1 VRFDPESLLVRDAAQ
16 FARLIGRAQ
25 SSGKPLDA
33 PRFARD
39 LQAAQQRAAH
49 RRALLPKQIHW
60 PAELPVVQAKE
71 EIAEAIRKHQIIVL
85 CGETG
90 SGKTTQLPKLCLELG
105 RGTRGLIGHTQPRR
119 LAARSVANRIASELQ
134 TTLGELVGYE
144 TRFDRRV
151 GERTLVKLMTDGI
164 LLAELQHDR
173 ELNAYDTIIIDEAHE
188 RSLNIDFLLGW
199 LKRIASRRPDLK
211 IIITS
216 ATLDPERLSRH
227 FNNAPILTV
236 SGRTYPVDTYYRE
249 VDPEADLEDNVA
261 SAIDE
266 LWGRRPDGDVLVF
279 LPGEREIHGL
289 SRMLPGRFPQAA
301 VLPLYSRLPAAQQD
315 KVFSTGGPPRI
326 VLATNVAETS
336 VTVPGI
342 RYVVDVGTARLS
354 RYSPRTGVQ
363 QLQIEPVSQAAA
375 NQRAGRCGRVA
386 AGICIRLYA
395 EEDYLSRPLFTD
407 PEILRSNLAG
417 VILQMAS
424 LGLGDVDAFPWVDP
438 PENRHISE
446 GYRVLHTL
454 GAMGEEPSFAAI
466 GRIGSERPAKDGRA
480 GASREGDRRAK
491 DGVAEVG
498 GPGRHLTPLGRQLA
512 RLPLDPRVAR
522 IALAGKETSCAH
534 EVWVLAAALS
544 VQDPH
549 EMPPEAQTQ
558 ARQKHAGWRHP
569 KSDFF
574 TLLNLW
580 NRWDAAGEKASQRQ
594 LRKWCKEQ
602 YVSYLRME
610 EWEAVYKQIVDMVG
624 DDKTSKAAVA
634 NTPEELEKRYLPIHR
649 ALLTGLIDHIGN
661 KPPEKAEYQGPRGR
675 RFKIFPGSA
684 LAKKAP
690 PWLMHAAIVHTS
702 QVFARSCAAVEPEWL
717 AEIGA
722 HLVKRVLH
730 HPEWNAQ
737 RGEVTANEHVSLLGL
752 PLLKRQRHYGS
763 EEPREART
771 IFIREG
777 LVRGEVLGKPDF
789 LKKNLALI
797 EALRE
802 KEVRLRRPDLLAD
815 EQQLYRYYDARLP
828 EDLCTVAALKAWLHG
843 APEKVEA
850 RGATP
855 APKPVVVVE
864 KPEPA
869 AALDSLAAL
878 RSLRGA
884 VAAAAP
890 AVAPVS
896 VAAGSSRSAL
906 LTMSEADV
914 LRPGANADV
923 EDLFPDQLSIGGVRL
938 SLSYEHDPSTN
949 ADGLSF
955 HLPLAQLY
963 TLPAER
969 FDWLVPGLLAGKI
982 EALIKTLPQPLR
994 RLCQPAGEYAR
1005 AIVESSAPEG
1015 ALLDVVCARFKAMT
1029 GVALTPEDFAPDK
1042 LPAHFRPRLLV
1053 EDARGEVL
1061 GEAESLADL
1070 QARFSGQAR
1079 SAFNA
1084 VAAKKA
1090 ETQQWLRESLSDW
1103 DFGDLP
1109 TAVSLSGGARAIP
1122 ALSVEGERI
1131 ALRLFESEA
1140 AAEAAHLAGLRA
1152 LLLLKLADR
1161 VRDLAKSAKS
1171 KLALALTGT
1180 PHTVDGL
1187 ARQLAERCA
1196 DEVLIDGPVRSEAG
1210 FRAALER
1217 RGQFS
1222 QLAYQR
1228 LDELAG
1234 WLSQAVTLRRAL
1246 NGLVK
1251 TYPAAHADASAQL
1264 ASLLGADFV
1273 TAIPA
1278 AQWPRLASYL
1288 RALAVRLERL
1298 PLKPQKDAEAMK
1310 QIQPLQARLPGPW
1323 HPARWLI
1330 EEWRIALYAQEL
1342 RAQGAP
1348 TAAKLEAALRG

>member
-1 VRFDPESLLVRDAAQ
+1 MRFDPESLLVRDVAQ

-25 SSGKPLDA
+25 ASGKPLDA
-33 PRFARD
+33 ARFARD
-39 LQAAQQRAAH
+39 LEAAQQRAAN

-60 PAELPVVQAKE
+60 PAELPVVQAKD
-71 EIAEAIRKHQIIVL
+71 EIAEAIRNHQIIVL

-199 LKRIASRRPDLK
+199 LKRIAPRRPDLK

-227 FNNAPILTV
+227 FGNAPILTV

-289 SRMLPGRFPQAA
+289 ARMLPGRFPHAA

-315 KVFSTGGPPRI
+315 KVFSAGGPARI

-342 RYVVDVGTARLS
+342 RYVVDLGTARLS

-454 GAMGEEPSFAAI
+454 GAMTE
-466 GRIGSERPAKDGRA
+466 D
-480 GASREGDRRAK
+480 RE
-491 DGVAEVG
+491 
-498 GPGRHLTPLGRQLA
+498 LTPLGRQLA

-522 IALAGKETSCAH
+522 IALAGKETSSPH

-549 EMPPEAQTQ
+549 EMPPESQTQ
-558 ARQKHAGWRHP
+558 ARQKHAEWRHP

-580 NRWDAAGEKASQRQ
+580 NRWDAAGDQSSGKGGSQRQ
-594 LRKWCKEQ
+594 LRKWCKEH

-624 DDKTSKAAVA
+624 DDKTAKAAVA
-634 NTPEELEKRYLPIHR
+634 KTPEELEKRYVAIHR

-717 AEIGA
+717 ADIGA

-797 EALRE
+797 EEVRE
-802 KEVRLRRPDLLAD
+802 KEARLRRPDLLAD
-815 EQQLYRYYDARLP
+815 ESQLYRFYDARLP

-843 APEKVEA
+843 GAEKSAP
-850 RGATP
+850 RP
-855 APKPVVVVE
+855 SLAPKPVLVE

-869 AALDSLAAL
+869 APLDSLAAL
-878 RSLRGA
+878 RGLRSA
-884 VAAAAP
+884 VAATPPPPAAV
-890 AVAPVS
+890 AVAP
-896 VAAGSSRSAL
+896 GTSRGAL
-906 LTMSEADV
+906 LTMREADV

-923 EDLFPDQLSIGGVRL
+923 EELFPDQLAIAGQRL
-938 SLSYEHDPSTN
+938 SLSYQHDPGTD
-949 ADGLSF
+949 ADGVSF
-955 HLPLAQLY
+955 HLPLAQLFA
-963 TLPAER
+963 LPAER

-982 EALIKTLPQPLR
+982 EALIKTLPQHLR
-994 RLCQPAGEYAR
+994 RLCQPAAEYAN
-1005 AIVESSAPEG
+1005 AIVESSQPEG
-1015 ALLDVVCARFKAMT
+1015 PLLEAICARFKAMT
-1029 GVALTPEDFAPDK
+1029 GVQLEPADFASEK

-1053 EDARGEVL
+1053 EDAHGEVL
-1061 GEAESLADL
+1061 GEAESLAEL
-1070 QARFSGQAR
+1070 QSRFSGKAR
-1079 SAFNA
+1079 TAFNA

-1090 ETQQWLRESLSDW
+1090 ETQQWVRESLSDW

-1109 TAVSLSGGARAIP
+1109 ATVSLPGGARAIP

-1140 AAEAAHLAGLRA
+1140 AAETAHAAGLRA
-1152 LLLLKLADR
+1152 LLLLRLADR
-1161 VRDLAKSAKS
+1161 VRDLAKSARG

-1180 PHTVDGL
+1180 PHTVEGL

-1196 DEVLIDGPVRSEAG
+1196 DEVLIDGPVRSEAE

-1228 LDELAG
+1228 LDELAA
-1234 WLSQAVTLRRAL
+1234 WLVQAVALRRAL
-1246 NGLVK
+1246 ATVARSH
-1251 TYPAAHADASAQL
+1251 PDAHADAAQQL
-1264 ASLLGADFV
+1264 ATLLGPGFV

-1278 AQWPRLASYL
+1278 AQWPRIATYL
-1288 RALAVRLERL
+1288 KALALRLERL
-1298 PLKPQKDAEAMK
+1298 PLKPQKDAEAIK

-1323 HPARWLI
+1323 HPVRWLI
-1330 EEWRIALYAQEL
+1330 EEWRIALFAQEL

-1348 TAAKLEAALRG
+1348 TAARVEAALRG